1 MWVMYWHDVVEIQIH
16 IAVLGCLLLGF
27 AAE

>member
-1 MWVMYWHDVVEIQIH
+1 MYWHDVVEIQIH